1 MKHTLPTKRK
11 KRKVKPCKKI
21 AILAFPFG
29 VGSPDETGEVAD
41 EVWRR
46 GGVRRRGE
54 VAWRN
59 EMEVKTIGDKNEHS

>member
-29 VGSPDETGEVAD
+29 VGSLAETGEVAD
-41 EVWRR
+41 E
-46 GGVRRRGE
+46 
-54 VAWRN
+54 
-59 EMEVKTIGDKNEHS
+59 D